1 MPAKSDQTAKIMNI
15 LRELPPA
22 KVNEVIDFAEYLKSR
37 SRKKSPGKQAKTA
50 LPTYHLGAVSED
62 AFDRASL
69 YGDRLDSSAS

>member
-1 MPAKSDQTAKIMNI
+1 MDI

-22 KVNEVIDFAEYLKSR
+22 KVKEVIDFAEYLKSR
-37 SRKKSPGKQAKTA
+37 ALKKSPRKPAGTA